1 MNTAT
6 PAHAL
11 TVTLHYAEPPSFST
25 WEMVLLALLIVL
37 SLVGFF
43 ARVARV
49 LRNIFT
55 ARKDPDFHIAPVG
68 RRISDFFWEVLCQA
82 KVIKERPLPG
92 LAHAFVF
99 WGFLA
104 FALVSLNHFA
114 SGFRLGFLDADGY
127 VGGFYFWFAAI
138 FALLVAVSIAGLFI
152 RRFFVRP
159 IWLGTKGLLRIRRDR
174 VPHLRADGHLPRSL
188 RHPIDFARS
197 HAVYGGRTRF
207 AS

>member
-11 TVTLHYAEPPSFST
+11 AVTLHYAEPPSFSI

-43 ARVARV
+43 ARFDRV

-68 RRISDFFWEVLCQA
+68 RRIWDFFWEVLCQA

-114 SGFRLGFLDADGY
+114 SGLNVPFLSQTGPFGRVY
-127 VGGFYFWFAAI
+127 
-138 FALLVAVSIAGLFI
+138 FALAG
-152 RRFFVRP
+152 V
-159 IWLGTKGLLRIRRDR
+159 
-174 VPHLRADGHLPRSL
+174 
-188 RHPIDFARS
+188 FA
-197 HAVYGGRTRF
+197 
-207 AS
+207 

>member
-6 PAHAL
+6 PAHGLAL
-11 TVTLHYAEPPSFST
+11 SLPYAEPPSFSAL
-25 WEMVLLALLIVL
+25 EMVLLGLLIVL

-43 ARVARV
+43 WRFNRV
-49 LRNIFT
+49 LRNIFAT
-55 ARKDPDFHIAPVG
+55 RKDPDFHIAPIG
-68 RRISDFFWEVLCQA
+68 RRVWGFFLGGVCPA

-114 SGFRLGFLDADGY
+114 SGFRLGFLDADGPIGSLI
-127 VGGFYFWFAAI
+127 GGFYFWFAAV
-138 FALLVAVSIAGLFI
+138 FALLVAISIAGLFV

-159 IWLGTKGLLRIRRDR
+159 IWLGRKVSYESGVIAFLIFALMATYLAGFFES
-174 VPHLRADGHLPRSL
+174 PASL
-188 RHPIDFARS
+188 SARCLW
-197 HAVYGGRTRF
+197 G
-207 AS
+207 